1 MSKGLSQLFFFI
13 GLACLAVSAA
23 LLFQHYS
30 PYRLPFTSY
39 TTTPAIACYL
49 KDENPP
55 KTLRIKALHIE
66 LPIIPSKI
74 EKKEWETTSEGV
86 SYLASSPLPGATG
99 NSILYGHNWT
109 NLLGNLEKAKS
120 GQVIEIE
127 FKNGE
132 KKHFLIQRLA
142 TVWPDQKSVL
152 YPSEDKRITL
162 YTCTGFL
169 DSKRFVVVATTQD

>member
-1 MSKGLSQLFFFI
+1 
-13 GLACLAVSAA
+13 
-23 LLFQHYS
+23 
-30 PYRLPFTSY
+30 
-39 TTTPAIACYL
+39 
-49 KDENPP
+49 
-55 KTLRIKALHIE
+55 
-66 LPIIPSKI
+66 
-74 EKKEWETTSEGV
+74 
-86 SYLASSPLPGATG
+86 
-99 NSILYGHNWT
+99 
-109 NLLGNLEKAKS
+109 LGNLEKAKS